1 MKVNGKN
8 RDCAK
13 AGVETNLA
21 SAPGSAG
28 RWLLLA
34 TGIVILDRVT
44 KVLASQYLTLHEP
57 QALFPSLNLTLVHN
71 TGAAFSILG
80 QAGGWQ
86 RWLFIFLAAAVSLG
100 IVVWLLKTPAERP
113 WFAYALAL
121 ILGGAVGNL
130 WDRVVS
136 GYVVDFIDVY
146 YGAWHWPAFN
156 IADAAI
162 TVGAAMILY
171 DGLKRDVST

>member
-1 MKVNGKN
+1 MMVNGKN
-8 RDCAK
+8 EDCAE
-13 AGVETNLA
+13 VETNLA
-21 SAPGSAG
+21 SATGSPGK
-28 RWLLLA
+28 WFLLA

-57 QALFPSLNLTLVHN
+57 QALCPSLNLTLVHN

-86 RWLFIFLAAAVSLG
+86 RWLFIFLATAVSLG
-100 IVVWLLKTPAERP
+100 IVVWLFKTPSERP

-121 ILGGAVGNL
+121 ILGGALGNL
-130 WDRVVS
+130 WDRVVT

-146 YGAWHWPAFN
+146 YAAWHWPAFN

-171 DGLKRDVST
+171 DGLKREVST